1 MNTKVTPKILLV
13 EDNLGDVKLMEHLLK
28 NASFRHDL
36 FVSDSLYDAFEKLR
50 SNHFDLVLLDLSL
63 PDSMGFKTLTTLIDS
78 FPKTPVVVLT
88 GVNNEIVGSQSVKA
102 GAQDFLV
109 KGQFD
114 NKILGRAIRYAIQR
128 HQVNLKLKDS
138 ARALAISEKRFLE
151 AQEIAQFGNWEMDI
165 VSSAMTWG
173 DELYRI
179 LGLQP
184 RSIDPTLSDYLN
196 FVHSEDKDDIE
207 TFFDETSQK
216 GQERKIEHRVLV
228 DGRNIK
234 HVALRAK
241 IYYDEDNERVLLMG
255 VVQDITERKLSEQLQ
270 LEKSINKKATKLK
283 EDALTD
289 IGFHIRTPL
298 SSIYNLLY
306 VLENSEQSKLETQ
319 VISDLKTSVADLSL
333 MVNNLMN
340 ASLLVSN
347 ELQVNT
353 STFDLKSF
361 WTSTEKMLTL
371 KASNNQIDLDIHID
385 HDVPENVITDGPK
398 FTQIIY
404 NLFDVVLKT
413 NDASTADLAVRW
425 YEESE
430 ELSVEVITDGETLT
444 LEEIN
449 DLRTNHHIT
458 PYEIED
464 STNEVSR
471 KVSFSIITILTR
483 LLNGTMDVSVVDNK
497 NRYIF
502 GVQLQKDQNI
512 IEIDKTDPNFPIK
525 VLLVEDHFLNQI
537 ATKKVLTTWSENI
550 TVDVAENGLIGV
562 EKFKAHGYDI
572 VLMDIQMP
580 VMDGIEATKKIRES
594 NKEVPII
601 ALTASASKTEEDNCL
616 KAGMNGYISKPF
628 KPEVLQA
635 KITATLRVETSTI

>member
-1 MNTKVTPKILLV
+1 MTPKILLV
-13 EDNLGDVKLMEHLLK
+13 EDNPGDVKLMEHLLK

-36 FVSDSLYDAFEKLR
+36 YISDSLYGAFEKLR
-50 SNHFDLVLLDLSL
+50 ANPFDLVLLDLGL
-63 PDSMGFKTLTTLIDS
+63 PDSTGFKTLTSLIDT
-78 FPKTPVVVLT
+78 FPKIPVVVLT

-128 HQVNLKLKDS
+128 HQVNLKLKES
-138 ARALAISEKRFLE
+138 AKALAISEKRFLE
-151 AQEIAQFGNWEMDI
+151 AQEIAKFGNWEMDI
-165 VSSAMTWG
+165 VSNSMTWG

-184 RSIDPTLSDYLN
+184 RSINPTLSDYIN
-196 FVHSEDKDDIE
+196 FVHSEDKVDIE

-216 GQERKIEHRVLV
+216 GQERKVEHRVLV
-228 DGRNIK
+228 DGRNIRY
-234 HVALRAK
+234 VALRAK

-255 VVQDITERKLSEQLQ
+255 VVQDITERKLSEQLL
-270 LEKSINKKATKLK
+270 LEKSINKKAVKLK

-306 VLENSEQSKLETQ
+306 VLENSEQSKLESQ
-319 VISDLKTSVADLSL
+319 VIGDLKTSVADLSL

-353 STFDLKSF
+353 SSFDLKSF
-361 WTSTEKMLTL
+361 WSSTEKMLAF
-371 KASNNQIDLDIHID
+371 KAANAQIDLEIHID
-385 HDVPENVITDGPK
+385 HDVPERVLTDGQK
-398 FTQIIY
+398 FSQIIY
-404 NLFDVVLKT
+404 NLFDAILKT
-413 NDASTADLAVRW
+413 TKTSSAEIAVRW
-425 YEESE
+425 YDDNE
-430 ELSVEVITDGETLT
+430 ELSVEILTAGETLKS
-444 LEEIN
+444 EEIN
-449 DLRTNHHIT
+449 DLLTNQYIT
-458 PYEIED
+458 PSEIED
-464 STNEVSR
+464 SSNQVNR
-471 KVSFSIITILTR
+471 KVSFSIITILSQ
-483 LLNGTMDVSVVDNK
+483 LLNGTMDISVVDDKNK
-497 NRYIF
+497 FTF
-502 GVQLQKDQNI
+502 GVQLPKGESDVEFDGSN
-512 IEIDKTDPNFPIK
+512 PNFPIK

-572 VLMDIQMP
+572 ILMDIQMP
-580 VMDGIEATKKIRES
+580 VMDGIEATQKIRES
-594 NKEVPII
+594 NKEVPIL

-616 KAGMNGYISKPF
+616 NAGMNGYISKPF

-635 KITATLRVETSTI
+635 KITAVLRLQESAV

>member
-1 MNTKVTPKILLV
+1 MTPKILLV
-13 EDNLGDVKLMEHLLK
+13 EDNPGDVKLMEQLLK
-28 NASFRHDL
+28 KASFRHDL
-36 FVSDSLYDAFEKLR
+36 YVSDSLYDAFEKLR
-50 SNHFDLVLLDLSL
+50 TNDFDLVLLDLSL
-63 PDSMGFKTLTTLIDS
+63 PDSTGFKTLTTLIGS

-114 NKILGRAIRYAIQR
+114 NKILSRSIRYAIQR
-128 HQVNLKLKDS
+128 HQVNLRLKES
-138 ARALAISEKRFLE
+138 AKALAISEKRFLE
-151 AQEIAQFGNWEMDI
+151 AQEIAKFGNWEMDI
-165 VSSAMTWG
+165 VSNTMIWG

-184 RSIDPTLSDYLN
+184 RSINPSLSDYIN
-196 FVHSEDKDDIE
+196 FVHSEDKAEIE
-207 TFFDETSQK
+207 AFFAEASQK
-216 GQERKIEHRVLV
+216 GQEKKVEHRILV

-241 IYYDEDNERVLLMG
+241 IYYDEDSERVLLMG
-255 VVQDITERKLSEQLQ
+255 VVQDISERKLSEQLQ

-298 SSIYNLLY
+298 TSIYNLLY
-306 VLENSEQSKLETQ
+306 VLENSEQSRLESQ

-353 STFDLKSF
+353 SSFDLKSF
-361 WTSTEKMLTL
+361 WSSAEKMLAL
-371 KASNNQIDLDIHID
+371 KAANSNVTIELHID
-385 HDVPENVITDGPK
+385 HDLPETVNTDGQK
-398 FTQIIY
+398 LTQIIY
-404 NLFDVVLKT
+404 NLFDAVLKT
-413 NDASTADLAVRW
+413 NDTSTAEIAVRW
-425 YEESE
+425 YEDNE
-430 ELSVEVITDGETLT
+430 ELSVEIITNGNPLT
-444 LEEIN
+444 TEEISG
-449 DLRTNHHIT
+449 LLTNQYIT
-458 PYEIED
+458 PNEIED
-464 STNEVSR
+464 SSNQVNR
-471 KVSFSIITILTR
+471 KVCFSIITILSQ
-483 LLNGTMDVSVVDNK
+483 LLNGTVNIQVSDKK
-497 NRYIF
+497 NQYTI
-502 GVQLQKDQNI
+502 GLPLQKGESE
-512 IEIDKTDPNFPIK
+512 IEFDGSNPNFPIK

-572 VLMDIQMP
+572 ILMDIQMP
-580 VMDGIEATKKIRES
+580 VMDGIESTQKIREF

-601 ALTASASKTEEDNCL
+601 ALTASSSKTEEDNCL
-616 KAGMNGYISKPF
+616 KAGMNAYISKPF

-635 KITATLRVETSTI
+635 KITSVLKATVTLT

>member
-13 EDNLGDVKLMEHLLK
+13 EDNPGDVKLMEHLLK

-36 FVSDSLYDAFEKLR
+36 YISDSLYGAFEKLR
-50 SNHFDLVLLDLSL
+50 ANPFDLVLLDLSL
-63 PDSMGFKTLTTLIDS
+63 PDSTGFKTLTTLIDT
-78 FPKTPVVVLT
+78 FPKIPVVVLT

-128 HQVNLKLKDS
+128 HQVNLKLKES
-138 ARALAISEKRFLE
+138 AKALVISEKRFLE
-151 AQEIAQFGNWEMDI
+151 AQEIAKFGNWEMDI
-165 VSSAMTWG
+165 VSNSMTWG

-184 RSIDPTLSDYLN
+184 RSINPTLSDYIN
-196 FVHSEDKDDIE
+196 FVHSEDKVDIE

-228 DGRNIK
+228 DGRNIRY
-234 HVALRAK
+234 VALRAK

-255 VVQDITERKLSEQLQ
+255 VVQDITERKLSEQLL
-270 LEKSINKKATKLK
+270 LEKSINKKAVKLK

-306 VLENSEQSKLETQ
+306 VLENSEQSKLESQ
-319 VISDLKTSVADLSL
+319 VIGDLKTSVADLSL

-353 STFDLKSF
+353 SSFDLKSF
-361 WTSTEKMLTL
+361 WSSTEKMLAF
-371 KASNNQIDLDIHID
+371 KAANAQIDLEIHID
-385 HDVPENVITDGPK
+385 HDVPERVLTDGQK
-398 FTQIIY
+398 FSQIIY
-404 NLFDVVLKT
+404 NLFDAILKT
-413 NDASTADLAVRW
+413 TKTSSAEIAVRW
-425 YEESE
+425 YDDNE
-430 ELSVEVITDGETLT
+430 ELSVEILTAGETLT
-444 LEEIN
+444 SEEIN
-449 DLRTNHHIT
+449 DLLTNQYIT
-458 PYEIED
+458 PSEIED
-464 STNEVSR
+464 SSNQVNR
-471 KVSFSIITILTR
+471 KVSFSIITILSQ
-483 LLNGTMDVSVVDNK
+483 LLNGTMDISVVDDKNK
-497 NRYIF
+497 FTF
-502 GVQLQKDQNI
+502 GVQLPKGESDVEFDGSN
-512 IEIDKTDPNFPIK
+512 PNFPIK

-572 VLMDIQMP
+572 ILMDIQMP
-580 VMDGIEATKKIRES
+580 VMDGIEATQKIRES
-594 NKEVPII
+594 NKEVPIL

-616 KAGMNGYISKPF
+616 NAGMNGYISKPF

-635 KITATLRVETSTI
+635 KMTAVLRFQKSAV